1 MSISDKII
9 FTSSKDTAYSEKAA
23 FIAVFT
29 LGKAA
34 HKKKAFQITAD
45 THIEVLSHSIS
56 DVKSEVLWRFY

>member
-1 MSISDKII
+1 MSISDKKI

-34 HKKKAFQITAD
+34 HKKKASRLQPIL
-45 THIEVLSHSIS
+45 I
-56 DVKSEVLWRFY
+56 